1 MPRRTIHHSAGQS
14 HHARDRRKQR
24 ALARPVRP
32 DNGGQAARNKLSAHR
47 FQRDAPPVA
56 HGHVVQEDAA
66 ISLHVSDGAD
76 PSPATAGRH
85 RRQGWYNFAEYVILM
100 ASLPSQPSR
109 RTRMGG
115 KTMRIAGLAAF
126 VGIAALSLLVPS
138 APAAA
143 ADCKALVKPSPFGP
157 DDQTGATNRVT
168 PAVTKAAA
176 AEIQTGAV
184 TSMSNVLVDGIPLFG
199 TRFSKTI
206 LTSFAII
213 PGAEFG
219 NNKLT
224 YMEDTYLSQ
233 SHVGTH
239 IDGMGHIGIEDC
251 YYNQT
256 PMGKYVTQNYLK
268 RLGLENMKSFATRG
282 VIIDMVKVFQ
292 AAGKLKSNPACR
304 TPCLDGGTVITV
316 ADLQAGLKMYNVTL
330 READAVFL
338 HTGWEDL
345 FLQWPAQN
353 AAYNKSEPGIG
364 EAAAE
369 WLASQKVIL
378 VGADTWAVE
387 VIPGEEESIAFPV
400 HKTLLTDNGI
410 HIVENVRTDLIAA
423 EAAKTG
429 RATFF
434 LNMTVPKAVGLTGTF
449 VNIEAI
455 Q

>member
-1 MPRRTIHHSAGQS
+1 M
-14 HHARDRRKQR
+14 
-24 ALARPVRP
+24 
-32 DNGGQAARNKLSAHR
+32 GGQ
-47 FQRDAPPVA
+47 
-56 HGHVVQEDAA
+56 
-66 ISLHVSDGAD
+66 I
-76 PSPATAGRH
+76 
-85 RRQGWYNFAEYVILM
+85 M
-100 ASLPSQPSR
+100 
-109 RTRMGG
+109 RTV
-115 KTMRIAGLAAF
+115 GLAAI
-126 VGIAALSLLVPS
+126 VGIAALSLLVQS
-138 APAAA
+138 APAGA

-176 AEIQTGAV
+176 AEIQTGVV
-184 TSMSNVLVDGIPLFG
+184 TPMANVLVDGIPLFG
-199 TRFSKTI
+199 TRFSKTV
-206 LTSFAII
+206 LTSFAIT

-239 IDGMGHIGIEDC
+239 IDGVGHIGVEDC

-256 PMGKYVTQNYLK
+256 PMGKYVTQNNLK
-268 RLGLENMKSFATRG
+268 RLGLENLKTFATRG

-292 AAGKLKSNPACR
+292 AAGKLKSNAACR
-304 TPCLDGGTVITV
+304 SPCLDGGTLITV

-330 READAVFL
+330 READAVFI
-338 HTGWEDL
+338 HTGWQDL

-353 AAYNKSEPGIG
+353 ATYNKSEPGIG
-364 EAAAE
+364 ETAAE

-378 VGADTWAVE
+378 VGSDSWAVE
-387 VIPGEEESIAFPV
+387 VIPGEQEGIAFPV
-400 HKTLLTDNGI
+400 HKTLITDNGI
-410 HIVENVRTDLIAA
+410 HIIENVRTDLIAA
-423 EAAKTG
+423 EAAKSG

-434 LNMTVPKAVGLTGTF
+434 LSMTVPKAVGLTGTF

>member
-1 MPRRTIHHSAGQS
+1 
-14 HHARDRRKQR
+14 
-24 ALARPVRP
+24 
-32 DNGGQAARNKLSAHR
+32 
-47 FQRDAPPVA
+47 
-56 HGHVVQEDAA
+56 
-66 ISLHVSDGAD
+66 
-76 PSPATAGRH
+76 
-85 RRQGWYNFAEYVILM
+85 
-100 ASLPSQPSR
+100 
-109 RTRMGG
+109 
-115 KTMRIAGLAAF
+115 MRIVGFAAF
-126 VGIAALSLLVPS
+126 AGMAALSLLMPS
-138 APAAA
+138 TPAAA

-176 AEIQTGAV
+176 AEIQTGTV
-184 TSMSNVLVDGIPLFG
+184 TSMSNVLVDGVPLFG

-206 LTSFAII
+206 LTSFATL

-219 NNKLT
+219 NNKIT
-224 YMEDTYLSQ
+224 YMEDTYLTQ

-239 IDGMGHIGIEDC
+239 IDGMGHIGVEDC

-268 RLGLENMKSFATRG
+268 KFGLENLKSFATRG

-316 ADLQAGLKMYNVTL
+316 PDLQAGLKMYNVTL

-338 HTGWEDL
+338 HTGWQDL

-353 AAYNKSEPGIG
+353 ATYNKSEPGIG

-378 VGADTWAVE
+378 VGADTWGVE
-387 VIPGEEESIAFPV
+387 VIPGEEEGIAFPV

-410 HIVENVRTDLIAA
+410 HIVENVRTDLMAA